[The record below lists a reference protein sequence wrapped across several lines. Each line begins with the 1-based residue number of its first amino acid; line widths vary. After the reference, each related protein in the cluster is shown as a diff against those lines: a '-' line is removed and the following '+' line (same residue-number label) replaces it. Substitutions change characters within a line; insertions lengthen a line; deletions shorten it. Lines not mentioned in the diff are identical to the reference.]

1 MTTPTRGPGGRFVAA
16 SRPDTSEPDPG
27 GLGLFLLRHADAGDP
42 AAWAGDDAERPLS
55 KKGRKQARVLGAHLD
70 DLRLG
75 IDAIITSPRVRA
87 ADTAKAVGKA
97 LGVKP
102 TRDDRLSGGFDP
114 PGLREL
120 LGGLDASVSNVVLVG
135 HDPDFSTIAS
145 WLTDAPNALR
155 KGAIVRID
163 LPSRGAVAGSG
174 ALRWLLP
181 PDALRG

>member
-145 WLTDAPNALR
+145 WLTDAPIALR